1 MAEGDLTI
9 AGDGDMPATSDRNDG
24 GGVNDVG
31 VLAGIHGSSGG
42 FQRGGD
48 APAGFKRD
56 ATKEESDAG
65 GAGNK

>member
-1 MAEGDLTI
+1 M
-9 AGDGDMPATSDRNDG
+9 
-24 GGVNDVG
+24 NDVG